1 MNIVYTTHL
10 LYLLLSECIYS
21 QVIVCTTPPSDCM
34 SYYHVNPSDG
44 IYYGVIS
51 VLPMDWSYLTIN
63 GWSTIP
69 QKSSISFN
77 ISRIIE
83 DRPLLADG
91 FKYLFLFTPKIG
103 EMIQFDLRIFFR
115 WLGEKPPS
123 RLYLHRHFPSFCYPT
138 TCRVAK
144 VLTEEVPTETL
155 EVAFVETITEAPGKL
170 VEVGGSW
177 SISRR
182 VITPHMY
189 GFLSVIHVVIS
200 YNPYKYNP

>member
-10 LYLLLSECIYS
+10 IYLLLSECIYS

-63 GWSTIP
+63 AWSTIP

-83 DRPLLADG
+83 ERPLLAGG
-91 FKYLFLFTPKIG
+91 FKYFFLFTPKIG

-123 RLYLHRHFPSFCYPT
+123 RLYLHRHFPSFLLPNHLPLRFWPKRCQQ
-138 TCRVAK
+138 R
-144 VLTEEVPTETL
+144 LW
-155 EVAFVETITEAPGKL
+155 KL
-170 VEVGGSW
+170 PLSKPSPRHRGSW
-177 SISRR
+177 WKLEHFKKGYNSTYVWASISY
-182 VITPHMY
+182 TC
-189 GFLSVIHVVIS
+189 G
-200 YNPYKYNP
+200 YKLQL